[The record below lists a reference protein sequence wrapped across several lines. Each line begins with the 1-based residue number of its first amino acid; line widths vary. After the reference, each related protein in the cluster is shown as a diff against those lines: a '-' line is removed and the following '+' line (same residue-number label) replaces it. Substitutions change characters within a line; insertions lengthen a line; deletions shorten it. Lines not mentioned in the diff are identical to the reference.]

1 MSELRQ
7 RAHEILDHTK
17 PDDPPAT
24 LMSGAL
30 VVLITANVV
39 AIVLKSEAGIDAVW
53 HQWFGG
59 FEVVSVALFTLEYLV
74 RLWAAVES
82 GHGRYRRPVLGRLRY
97 MATPLALVDLI
108 AILPF
113 YLSFLIPVDLLF
125 VRIFRMFL
133 IFKLTRYQAS
143 MNLLAKVLRNEAG
156 PIAAAIFVLMMLL
169 VVAASFAY
177 LAEHQAQPQV
187 FASIPDAMWWAIV
200 TMTTVGYGDMVP
212 VTPLGKLVGG
222 VIAIIG
228 LGMVA
233 LPAGL
238 LASGFSEQLHQRRQE
253 FEAAVS
259 RTLAR
264 GAITPEEGDELKEI
278 RSRLGLTDH
287 QAAEIVRLLAQRRAH
302 ARCPHCGGSLGP
314 VAGPGA
320 GRPSRPKPIR
330 SDPEAGRGTRAER
343 SGGLEA
349 DPRDL
354 LDRARHGRLDL
365 ELGADLLEG
374 LQLVPAQAAVGRDHI
389 ARDRI
394 RGLAQLRRERLADQD
409 EQPVPAAGLGQ
420 KLGAGGRDL
429 RGRGPVHAPED
440 RQMVDQVADDPDLRV
455 VDLVI
460 RFGGRHHRVHQSFLR
475 AQHRGL
481 LPDLLTRLNHGGR
494 EVDVR

>member
-7 RAHEILDHTK
+7 RAHQILDHTE

-24 LMSGAL
+24 LLAAAL
-30 VVLITANVV
+30 VGLITANVV

-53 HQWFGG
+53 HSWFDH
-59 FEVVSVALFTLEYLV
+59 FELVSVALFTVEYV
-74 RLWAAVES
+74 ARVWAAVED
-82 GHGRYRRPVLGRLRY
+82 GHGRYRRPLLGRLRY
-97 MATPLALVDLI
+97 MATPLALIDLI

-113 YLSFLIPVDLLF
+113 YLSFLVPVDLLF

-143 MNLLAKVLRNEAG
+143 MNLLAKVLRSEAG
-156 PIAAAIFVLMMLL
+156 PIAAALFVLMMLL

-212 VTPLGKLVGG
+212 ITPLGKLVGG
-222 VIAIIG
+222 VIAVIG

-253 FEAAVS
+253 FVAAVG

-264 GAITPEEGDELKEI
+264 GGITPEEGDELKQI
-278 RSRLGLTDH
+278 RSSLGLTDH

-314 VAGPGA
+314 VAAPTGEPAGA
-320 GRPSRPKPIR
+320 GPAR
-330 SDPEAGRGTRAER
+330 S
-343 SGGLEA
+343 
-349 DPRDL
+349 
-354 LDRARHGRLDL
+354 
-365 ELGADLLEG
+365 
-374 LQLVPAQAAVGRDHI
+374 
-389 ARDRI
+389 
-394 RGLAQLRRERLADQD
+394 
-409 EQPVPAAGLGQ
+409 
-420 KLGAGGRDL
+420 
-429 RGRGPVHAPED
+429 
-440 RQMVDQVADDPDLRV
+440 
-455 VDLVI
+455 
-460 RFGGRHHRVHQSFLR
+460 
-475 AQHRGL
+475 
-481 LPDLLTRLNHGGR
+481 
-494 EVDVR
+494 